1 MTGKVAG
8 RVVNVVID
16 RCFVEAGTRWVIDY
30 KSMTPVD
37 DDVPAFLAA
46 QREAH
51 RAQLERYATLLAQ
64 LDPQPVRAALYFPS
78 IGEFLEL
85 T

>member
-1 MTGKVAG
+1 
-8 RVVNVVID
+8 
-16 RCFVEAGTRWVIDY
+16 VIDY

-64 LDPQPVRAALYFPS
+64 LGPQPVRAALYFPS